1 MRYQHDNFV
10 GSLATDNEPT
20 RKPTDAEYAIILDSL
35 VASRAVVLEEGAL
48 VMRKGDAE
56 RRMLLNLE
64 QGEVERALSDI
75 GGDRWRNVLC
85 N

>member
-1 MRYQHDNFV
+1 M
-10 GSLATDNEPT
+10 
-20 RKPTDAEYAIILDSL
+20 ILDSL

-48 VMRKGDAE
+48 VLRKGEAE

-64 QGEVERALSDI
+64 QGEVERVLSDI